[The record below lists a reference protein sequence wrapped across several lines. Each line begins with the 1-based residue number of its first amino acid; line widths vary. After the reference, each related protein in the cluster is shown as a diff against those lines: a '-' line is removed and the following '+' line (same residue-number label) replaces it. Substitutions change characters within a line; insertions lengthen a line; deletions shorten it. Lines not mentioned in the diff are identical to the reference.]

1 MKFAAASS
9 ANGRNQMRERHRRDR
24 AATELMRTRFPQF
37 GALRLDFGFS
47 DDGPFT
53 PAPQVTVLHPPAR
66 AYFVFPCPY
75 ADCDGEFDLTASVD
89 KLAADHETRTTGQ
102 VKCCGQRSRDHN
114 SRQPCRLTLEFTCVA
129 QPESAPAS

>member
-9 ANGRNQMRERHRRDR
+9 TNGRNQMRERHRRDR

-37 GALRLDFGFS
+37 ASLRLDFGFT

-75 ADCDGEFDLTASVD
+75 ADCDGEFDLTSAVT
-89 KLAADHETRTTGQ
+89 KLASDGEGHGKGQ

-114 SRQPCRLTLEFTCVA
+114 SRQPCRLTLEFTIA
-129 QPESAPAS
+129 APPETGSAS